1 MRKILTLSLLLSL
14 FLIAGCNRKIVVQ
27 LPQSPIND
35 ADQIKKATNSQSII
49 SVASPTTNEEGT
61 ENSDKLPNH
70 LIPADQIIRMEA
82 LMSKNGKSLAGLQ
95 AYRFEKDQIGM
106 THIRFNFYVNGVRAD
121 ETIYHFK
128 ADNTLSGVTNEPDA
142 SLYSNISTTPKISKN
157 QAILIVSNRIKSPT
171 LDATKEFWN
180 KNAGSPG
187 IKDIVLAWR
196 VKGSDS
202 YPLAIINAQ
211 TGEILYYDDGIRD

>member
-1 MRKILTLSLLLSL
+1 MRKILILSLLLPL
-14 FLIAGCNRKIVVQ
+14 FLIAGCSRKIVAQ
-27 LPQSPIND
+27 LPQALIND
-35 ADQIKKATNSQSII
+35 ADQIREATTSLSII
-49 SVASPTTNEEGT
+49 SVASSTNKEST
-61 ENSDKLPNH
+61 ENSDKTPNH
-70 LIPADQIIRMEA
+70 LISADQIIQMEM

-121 ETIYHFK
+121 ETIYHFQ
-128 ADNTLSGVTNEPDA
+128 ADNTLSSVTNEPDA

-157 QAILIVSNRIKSPT
+157 QVILIASNRIKSPI

-180 KNAGSPG
+180 KNTGSSG
-187 IKDIVLAWR
+187 VKDIVLAWR
-196 VKGSDS
+196 VKGGDS

-211 TGEILYYDDGIRD
+211 TGEILYYDDGIRY